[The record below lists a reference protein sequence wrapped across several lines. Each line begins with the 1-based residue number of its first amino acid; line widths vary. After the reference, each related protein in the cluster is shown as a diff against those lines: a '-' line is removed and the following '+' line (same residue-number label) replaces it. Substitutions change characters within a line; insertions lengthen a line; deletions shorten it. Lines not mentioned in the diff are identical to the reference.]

1 MGKTQ
6 LLLLEVSN
14 VRKLQDFKLEIDG
27 HSIFLIGKNE
37 IGKSTVM
44 NVILMLMG
52 KLPPTDGMVTKGK
65 DEGKASLKF
74 MHSDGEEYVATMYIN
89 DDKDRNRFEV
99 RPAKG
104 GKPIPS
110 PKEFV
115 KSAAGTYIDIFEII
129 KDEKTAAGQRKNENF
144 FLEVAKL
151 DPKIVRE
158 YNDRIAKKEEQRL
171 ITGQARDTAA
181 GFVNKMRDEVDV
193 EAFNEKKDTKPLID
207 AHHTLLNSKKIVL
220 HEKAREVS
228 DEFAKKMVDGKTL
241 ELELANLNL
250 KKSEREAIVTKELS
264 QVGEIKTCNDRIE
277 ALEKEIAQLIRE
289 KESQQAKLLYLQGEV
304 EKTKVAIKAYDYLDG
319 AIEKVNASITS
330 LQEDNKLI
338 LDEQAKKV
346 REVLDES
353 EKFNTDLES
362 KMKTE
367 LETALEQVE
376 THNKRCD
383 NTFEYQKKVKEEQE
397 LDAQWKGIQA
407 EVERLREG
415 RKKYIRSGSFDTV
428 PGLMYDDEKQRITYK
443 DNLLGETSLSTG
455 QLIELGFLLTLSY
468 NKDAG
473 MNVFLV
479 PNASLLD
486 AEKREHIEN
495 RLKENGMIG
504 FYEIVDPK
512 STTEKITIE
521 IVN

>member
-74 MHSDGEEYVATMYIN
+74 MHSDGEEYIATMYIN

-144 FLEVAKL
+144 FLEIAKL

-158 YNDRIAKKEEQRL
+158 YNDRIAKKEETRL

-193 EAFNEKKDTKPLID
+193 EVFNEKKDTKPLID

-228 DEFAKKMVDGKTL
+228 DEFAKRMVDGKTL
-241 ELELANLNL
+241 DLELANLKL
-250 KKSEREAIVTKELS
+250 KQSERDAHKVKLDSKIDGLNGLHKDLQDIDEQIKILIAKEEWIKNQLPLAEADIEDTKLIVRS
-264 QVGEIKTCNDRIE
+264 
-277 ALEKEIAQLIRE
+277 
-289 KESQQAKLLYLQGEV
+289 
-304 EKTKVAIKAYDYLDG
+304 YDYVEQ
-319 AIEKVNASITS
+319 AIEKVNTSITS
-330 LQEDNKLI
+330 LQEDNRL
-338 LDEQAKKV
+338 LLEEQSKKT
-346 REVLDES
+346 REVMAEA
-353 EKFNTDLES
+353 EKFNSELEAQ
-362 KMKTE
+362 MKTE
-367 LETALEQVE
+367 LEAALEQIE
-376 THNKRCD
+376 IHNKRCD
-383 NTFEYQKKVKEEQE
+383 DTFEYQKKVAEEQE
-397 LDAQWKGIQA
+397 LDAQWKAIQA
-407 EVERLREG
+407 EIEKLRNG
-415 RKKYIRSGSFDTV
+415 RKQYIRTGSFDAV

-486 AEKREHIEN
+486 AEKREHIEQ
-495 RLKENGMIG
+495 RLKDNGMIG

-512 STTEKITIE
+512 STDDKITIE
-521 IVN
+521 VVS